1 MDVVSSSENT
11 PLLLQKKQILLPARL
26 LAVIEVQQTFEGVS
40 VLKLF
45 TLPSVALL
53 FLVLKRKVQTQ
64 KPLKLNSRELQ
75 QYHCPQLDQKG
86 LL

>member
-11 PLLLQKKQILLPARL
+11 PLLSQKQILLPARL

-64 KPLKLNSRELQ
+64 KPLKWNSRELQ
-75 QYHCPQLDQKG
+75 QHHCPQLDRKG